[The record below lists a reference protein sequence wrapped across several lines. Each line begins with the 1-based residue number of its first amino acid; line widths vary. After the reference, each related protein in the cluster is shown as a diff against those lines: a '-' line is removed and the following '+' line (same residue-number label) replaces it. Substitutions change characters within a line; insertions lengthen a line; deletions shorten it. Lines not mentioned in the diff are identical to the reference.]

1 MNNTIEC
8 NFENVII
15 KLIYEDDD
23 IFIFTVN
30 NYNITIKNYKNLF
43 DDEFIYEIYNLD
55 KSVCF
60 SEINDED
67 LEKLLELK
75 WDMLYLKSIPTDTEI
90 QIYEDELKN
99 YVIKKSEETLF
110 VLTNRGETRLM
121 Y

>member
-1 MNNTIEC
+1 M
-8 NFENVII
+8 
-15 KLIYEDDD
+15 
-23 IFIFTVN
+23 
-30 NYNITIKNYKNLF
+30 YNSGM
-43 DDEFIYEIYNLD
+43 
-55 KSVCF
+55 SVGF
-60 SEINDED
+60 SEINDEE

-75 WDMLYLKSIPTDTEI
+75 WDMLYLKSTLTDTEI